1 MDRLTAA
8 HQRVIS
14 VEGFH
19 QQAVRTKAIVDQV
32 RDTVLQPNAKKLP
45 PRFNITQLS
54 WLTKVDS
61 AQLDKRLR
69 RPGTNVPVG
78 EKGSA
83 TRRYFSVEDAQGWM
97 RLLHPDG
104 ARPEGVDACV
114 LVSANLK
121 GGVAKTTTAVTL
133 AHGLS
138 LRGHRVLVIDLDPQA
153 SATSI
158 FGLEPERN
166 VSPEQTLFAL
176 FQGTEASAD
185 YAIQKTYWPG
195 IDIVPASAAMNGADF
210 ILAHRQNQEDAFE
223 FWNVLSHGLEN
234 ARGNYDVIVID
245 TPPSLS
251 FTSMNGLMAADGFV
265 MPLPPRAI
273 DFAASAQFWDLFEEM
288 VTICRSPGRPPK
300 SFAFLDVV
308 LSMVDS
314 GDGATDI
321 VREWIIAA
329 YGEKVLPVEI
339 PKTSAAS
346 TAGKNFGSVYDQM
359 VPGSAKE
366 RSITASRTFKRA
378 FDAYERLVDLVELHV
393 QDFWK
398 LQSQAVVEAA

>member
-8 HQRVIS
+8 QQRIIS
-14 VEGFH
+14 IEGFRA
-19 QQAVRTKAIVDQV
+19 QAIRTKAIVDQV

-45 PRFNITQLS
+45 PRFNTTQLS
-54 WLTKVDS
+54 MLTKLDS
-61 AQLDKRLR
+61 TQLDKKLR
-69 RPGTNVPVG
+69 RPGASVPLG
-78 EKGSA
+78 EKGTG
-83 TRRYFSVEDAQGWM
+83 TRRYFSVEDVQGWM
-97 RLLHPDG
+97 RQLYPERC
-104 ARPEGVDACV
+104 RPEGVDACV
-114 LVSANLK
+114 VVSANLK
-121 GGVAKTTTAVTL
+121 GGVTKTTTATSL

-138 LRGHRVLVIDLDPQA
+138 LRSHRVLFIDLDAQA

-158 FGLEPERN
+158 FGLEPERS
-166 VSPEQTLFAL
+166 VTPDQTLFGL
-176 FQGTEASAD
+176 FQGTETSVD

-195 IDIVPASAAMNGADF
+195 IDIIPASAAMNGADF
-210 ILAHRQNQEDAFE
+210 ILAHRQNQEDGFE
-223 FWNVLSHGLEN
+223 FWNVLNHGLEN

-273 DFAASAQFWDLFEEM
+273 DFAASAQFWDLFDEM
-288 VTICRSPGRPPK
+288 LSICRSPGRSPK
-300 SFAFLDVV
+300 AFAFLDVV

-314 GDGATDI
+314 SDSATDI
-321 VREWIIAA
+321 VREWIMAA

-366 RSITASRTFKRA
+366 RSITGSRTFKRA
-378 FDAYERLVDLVELHV
+378 FEAYERLVDLVELHV

-398 LQSQAVVEAA
+398 LQAQAVNEGA